1 MANPANGAGPLAGLH
16 VVVSLGLVLLSA
28 PARAQS
34 TSGGYD
40 HGCDFHCVVL
50 CDQQRGSCRVH

>member
-1 MANPANGAGPLAGLH
+1 MPREDCKDRPDQGFAEDMQ
-16 VVVSLGLVLLSA
+16 VLLGQG

-50 CDQQRGSCRVH
+50 L